1 MKYEI
6 QSTLFVRQNHIKCAI
21 DFISIRIKLN
31 KYYLFP
37 TLLFNLWIR
46 ERSKASCIRGTTG
59 KDERSDKTASIFV
72 YEETIWKKNL

>member
-1 MKYEI
+1 M
-6 QSTLFVRQNHIKCAI
+6 

-31 KYYLFP
+31 KHYLFP

-72 YEETIWKKNL
+72 YEETIWKNFFCKIFYWNFYYSKTKFMYR